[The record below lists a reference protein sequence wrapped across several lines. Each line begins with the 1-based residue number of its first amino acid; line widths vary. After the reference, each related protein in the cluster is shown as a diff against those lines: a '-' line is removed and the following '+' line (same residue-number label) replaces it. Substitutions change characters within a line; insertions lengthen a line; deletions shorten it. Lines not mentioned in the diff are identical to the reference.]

1 MSAMISCAFGMLYRL
16 KFWKWSLNNSTRGM
30 VASL

>member
-1 MSAMISCAFGMLYRL
+1 L

-30 VASL
+30 VASLNKKRASPARH